1 MCEFEDKGKDLN
13 RSAADIE
20 VFKWTETPKGEP
32 WFKKKKKKAKHSHR
46 LKQGYTRVHTCTLKH
61 MHLPQ
66 RCSTPNTLTRVSALY
81 ITGLFVSHCEDS
93 DPEPAIGDQTPLG
106 VHTEV
111 ARMAGLSSV
120 WMGVMGMLSLFCL
133 SDVNCT
139 KESVPRV
146 KLGYKGRHLHLLG
159 DNSETRHNE
168 LIILR

>member
-1 MCEFEDKGKDLN
+1 MCALEDKRKDLN

-20 VFKWTETPKGEP
+20 VFRWTETPKGDP
-32 WFKKKKKKAKHSHR
+32 WFKKKKPSIHTGLNKVTH
-46 LKQGYTRVHTCTLKH
+46 VHTHTHSNKY
-61 MHLPQ
+61 MHLPR

-93 DPEPAIGDQTPLG
+93 DPEPAVGDQTPLG

-146 KLGYKGRHLHLLG
+146 KLCYKGRHLHLLG
-159 DNSETRHNE
+159 GDKETRHNE